1 MYPEPGYAPQQG
13 YPPQG
18 GYPPQQQG
26 YAPPMQQG
34 YAPPQPG
41 YGQPAPYGGQPG
53 YAAPAYG
60 MGQPAPAGARTE
72 WRGGL
77 CDCLRCAVVLLRA
90 TRRGSTLCARPR
102 ECGSL
107 RRARST

>member
-60 MGQPAPAGARTE
+60 MDQPAPAGARTE

-77 CDCLRCAVVLLRA
+77 CDCLRYATVQLRA
-90 TRRGSTLCARPR
+90 ARCGSTLCARPC